1 MGQERRRRSS
11 LGAVP
16 SPLLEERSVHGEAQH
31 GTHGGAE
38 ARPQPEGGVLQVG
51 LCHVPGGNMKQSVGE
66 WERKANSQKEERGQ
80 H

>member
-1 MGQERRRRSS
+1 MGREGRRRSS

-51 LCHVPGGNMKQSVGE
+51 LSHVPAR
-66 WERKANSQKEERGQ
+66 RKHETVHG
-80 H
+80 